1 MPPSSPFLSTLTNN
15 ILVSLAYIAL
25 GWLASGLAVAGGYA
39 SPVFPAAGL
48 ALAAVLYLG
57 PQVLPGVWIGS
68 VALHLLL
75 AYVNGA
81 LNIADTIAAMAIAS
95 GATAQAWLGRALIQ
109 RWQGDEWRT
118 LDNTTAVFRFLLL
131 GGPAACVVSAS
142 IGILSLFLTGV
153 LTRPALPFAWWNWFA
168 GDTFGVLTFTPLTL
182 CFLLTD
188 DPLWQARRRRMVMPV
203 VATLA
208 MATAAF
214 HAASSWERSEIRHHL
229 QSDGMRIHERI
240 SDRLLSHREVLQSLR
255 SFIEVTPDL
264 TDSRFSA
271 FTQATLQNN
280 PDIYALSFNTY
291 VRSADRAAFEAA
303 MSHQLGR
310 PDFRITERN
319 ADGELQTAGKR
330 DDHVPV
336 TFIAPQAS
344 NRRAIGFDIASET
357 LRWDAV
363 NRALG
368 QRSGIYV
375 TAPIMLVQ
383 ENQVAVL
390 ALAPVLQAGSS
401 QLRGFAVGVIQV
413 GQLVERALR
422 DSLPAGLSVSL
433 VDPYALG
440 SVRRLD
446 NGESPTASHNP
457 VQHWEHKLGFGDREW
472 LLKVSADE
480 RYLESRRSLN
490 TWAIGV
496 AGLLFTTLLQALFM
510 SLTGRNWIIQRQV
523 DHQTADLAAK
533 NRELALATIS
543 INKSPDAAFWVL
555 PDARIVRVNPAACRL
570 LGYPADTLLTLRVPE
585 IAPDITEAS
594 WSALWTRVWA
604 NGSEVFESIQRR
616 KDGSEIAAA
625 VTASLASADGTD
637 YLYISVRDITE
648 RKAAEAELTRHRNH
662 LEELVAARTADLSVA
677 KEAAE
682 TANRAKSSF
691 LANMS
696 HELRTPMHAII
707 GLTHLLRR
715 NNTDPAQHDRL
726 DKISSAATHLLQQLG
741 DVLELARIDAE
752 RIAVEQTRF
761 AIGEVIGRVVDPLGA
776 SFEGKGLGLQL
787 DIDPDLATRPLI
799 GDPLRVQ
806 QVLAHIVGNAVKF
819 TSAGA
824 IVIRARLTDRQAS
837 GALLHIEVQDSGI
850 GIPPADQERIFRPFE
865 QADGSV
871 TRRFG
876 GTGLG
881 LAICRRLTRLMGGD
895 VGVTSE
901 PGHGSTFWITLRVGV
916 LPGAGDGHATA
927 DPSPEEAERRLRTEH
942 GHRRLL
948 LVEDDWV
955 NQEVSLEL
963 LRTEL
968 GLQVDLAPDG
978 AEAVR
983 MTADTA
989 YDLILMDVQMPVM
1002 DGLTATRTIRA
1013 RPGPSARAP
1022 IVAMTAN
1029 TFDEDRKACFD
1040 AGMDDFIPKPADP
1053 DQLFITLLRWLE
1065 RPAADLR
1072 SYPATASHSSLTPES
1087 PNAAVASR

>member
-1 MPPSSPFLSTLTNN
+1 MPPSSPFPTAVTHNLL
-15 ILVSLAYIAL
+15 ISLAYIAL
-25 GWLASGLAVAGGYA
+25 GWLATGLAVAGGYA

-57 PQVLPGVWIGS
+57 VPALPGVWIGS
-68 VALHLLL
+68 MALHLLL
-75 AYVNGA
+75 AYVNSS
-81 LNIADTIAAMAIAS
+81 LSTADTIAAMAIAS

-118 LDNTTAVFRFLLL
+118 LDNATAVFRFLLL
-131 GGPAACVVSAS
+131 GGPLACLVSAT

-153 LTRPALPFAWWNWFA
+153 LSRPALPFAWWNWFA
-168 GDTFGVLTFTPLTL
+168 GDAFGVLTFTPLTL
-182 CFLLTD
+182 CFLLTN
-188 DPLWQARRRRMVMPV
+188 DPLWQARRRRMVIPV
-203 VATLA
+203 AATLA
-208 MATAAF
+208 MAAAAF
-214 HAASSWERSEIRHHL
+214 HAAANWERSEVEHHL
-229 QSDGMRIHERI
+229 QSDGLRIHQRI

-264 TDSRFSA
+264 TDSRFNA
-271 FTQATLQNN
+271 FTRSPLQNN
-280 PDIYALSFNTY
+280 PDLHALSFNTF
-291 VRSADRAAFEAA
+291 VRDADRAAFEAA
-303 MSHQLGR
+303 MGRQLGR
-310 PDFRITERN
+310 ADFQITERSI
-319 ADGELQTAGKR
+319 DGILQRAGKR
-330 DDHVPV
+330 DTYVPV
-336 TFIAPQAS
+336 TLIAPAAS
-344 NRRAIGFDIASET
+344 NQRAIGFDIASESI
-357 LRWDAV
+357 RWDAI

-375 TAPIMLVQ
+375 TAPILLVQ

-390 ALAPVLQAGSS
+390 TLAPVLQPGST
-401 QLRGFAVGVIQV
+401 QLRGFAVAIIQV

-422 DSLPAGLSVSL
+422 DTLPTGLNVSL

-446 NGESPTASHNP
+446 NGESPVSSGKPEH
-457 VQHWEHKLGFGDREW
+457 QWEHKLAFGDREW

-480 RYLESRRSLN
+480 RYLESQRSLN
-490 TWAIGV
+490 AWAVGV

-523 DHQTADLAAK
+523 DRQTADLAAK

-570 LGYPADTLLTLRVPE
+570 LGYPAEALLTLRVPE
-585 IAPDITEAS
+585 IAPDISEAS
-594 WSALWTRVWA
+594 WSALWNRVWA
-604 NGSEVFESIQRR
+604 NGSDVFESIHRC
-616 KDGSEIAAA
+616 KDGSEITVA
-625 VTASLASADGTD
+625 VVASLVSADGTD
-637 YLYISVRDITE
+637 YLYASVRDISE
-648 RKAAEAELTRHRNH
+648 RKAAEAELTRHRDH

-682 TANRAKSSF
+682 AANRAKSSF

-715 NNTDPAQHDRL
+715 NNVDPAQDDRL

-752 RIAVEQTRF
+752 RIAIEQTRF
-761 AIGEVIGRVVDPLGA
+761 AIDELVHRVIDLLGA
-776 SFEGKGLGLQL
+776 SLEGKGLGLQL
-787 DIDPDLATRPLI
+787 DIDPDLAGRPLI
-799 GDPLRVQ
+799 GDPLRIQ
-806 QVLAHIVGNAVKF
+806 QVLAHVVGNAVKF
-819 TSAGA
+819 TSTGM
-824 IVIRARLTDRQAS
+824 IVIRARLTDAHAS

-850 GIPPADQERIFRPFE
+850 GITAADQERIFNPFE

-895 VGVTSE
+895 IGVTSE

-916 LPGAGDGHATA
+916 LPGDASGAAPVELTA
-927 DPSPEEAERRLRTEH
+927 AEAERRLRAEH

-963 LRTEL
+963 LRNEL

-983 MTADTA
+983 MTAETA

-1002 DGLTATRTIRA
+1002 DGLTATRSIRA
-1013 RPGPSARAP
+1013 RPGPCARAP

-1040 AGMDDFIPKPADP
+1040 AGMNDFIPKPADP

-1065 RPAADLR
+1065 GPAPAA
-1072 SYPATASHSSLTPES
+1072 YPAKASHSSLTPERPS
-1087 PNAAVASR
+1087 AAVASR